1 MIITLCIY
9 FECIPLKIG
18 SMQIYFFN
26 DMLIFYRTKM
36 LDLLGSLSSAKF
48 SKLFRYSYRYT
59 LFYFTNSE
67 TPPLNSSD
75 EYLKTLSHKTLTN
88 LFRLEP
94 ISCML
99 SIKNKFLLI
108 VKAMY
113 FSNPFSTTF
122 DFTSNLFIYC
132 MIK

>member
-1 MIITLCIY
+1 
-9 FECIPLKIG
+9 
-18 SMQIYFFN
+18 
-26 DMLIFYRTKM
+26 M
-36 LDLLGSLSSAKF
+36 LDLLGSLSSAKV
-48 SKLFRYSYRYT
+48 SKLFLYAYRYT

-75 EYLKTLSHKTLTN
+75 KYLKTLSDKILTN
-88 LFRLEP
+88 LFRLES

-113 FSNPFSTTF
+113 FSNPLSTTF

-132 MIK
+132 MIKWLS